1 MVDSEEGGRG
11 PETDGWFVLNA
22 KEARWL
28 DGDLGKYTN
37 FEGKDVSFPQL
48 GINLNILDPGEPMTM
63 YHRENTQEDFL
74 VLFGECVLVVEGEA
88 RPLKRWDLFHCPAGT
103 NHAIVGAGD
112 APSLVLAVGARVGKG
127 ENWVVYSVDPV
138 AQQHRTG
145 VDVETSTPA
154 EAYKAYSFGPA
165 AYKEGWLPE

>member
-1 MVDSEEGGRG
+1 MTEARIVDSEDGGRG

-22 KEARWL
+22 KDSRWL
-28 DGDLGKYTN
+28 DGDLGRYTN

-48 GINLNILDPGEPMTM
+48 GINLNIMNPGESMTM

-74 VLFGECVLVVEGEA
+74 VLCGECVLVVEGEA

-112 APSLVLAVGARVGKG
+112 GPCLVLAV
-127 ENWVVYSVDPV
+127 VDPV
-138 AQQHRTG
+138 AQQYRTG

-154 EAYKAYSFGPA
+154 EAYKPYSFGPA
-165 AYKEGWLPE
+165 AYKKGWLPE